1 MFFLRVG
8 GKGQG
13 GENTGYNQV
22 TSVQNLPIYLC
33 ITQYRG
39 PHKNDIFFL
48 SFFSL
53 IRFPDLLPK
62 ETNCFLIVA
71 IHPHST

>member
-22 TSVQNLPIYLC
+22 TSVQNLLIYLC

-39 PHKNDIFFL
+39 PHKNDFFFFHFFL
-48 SFFSL
+48 
-53 IRFPDLLPK
+53 
-62 ETNCFLIVA
+62 
-71 IHPHST
+71 